1 MKSIWKKIIVYFCLV
16 AFVVISIVGSSTLA
30 AENNTSTD
38 SPGSSSNGS
47 KLSSIRGF
55 FGDLAIGS
63 VFSPYFLA
71 KYGSKTLKTKAGQSV
86 VQATMDVLA
95 IVLAQ
100 IQLLV
105 STILQ
110 LLMNFMDFLLG
121 STGAVLDNKGVHS
134 GWTQVRDLCNMLFIF
149 ILLGIAF
156 MTVFFGTEGTSY
168 SIKKAL
174 PLLIIA
180 VLTINFSF
188 FICKVIVEGTDIAAR
203 SLIAEEE
210 TGALGDI
217 MGIKKMGT
225 VSVPSSSEW
234 GEGMEGIL
242 LEGESSAPAGPG
254 GTSTSGSS
262 SE

>member
-1 MKSIWKKIIVYFCLV
+1 MKFGWKKIIICFLF
-16 AFVVISIVGSSTLA
+16 ATFVLLILADSSVLAVDTNTPDSTSQEDNRSGFEKTASWSNKVVSWIERETPVGYVTAPTAKVIDAT
-30 AENNTSTD
+30 
-38 SPGSSSNGS
+38 
-47 KLSSIRGF
+47 
-55 FGDLAIGS
+55 
-63 VFSPYFLA
+63 
-71 KYGSKTLKTKAGQSV
+71 

-95 IVLAQ
+95 IILAQ
-100 IQLLV
+100 IQLFV

-110 LLMNFMDFLLG
+110 SLMNFMDFLLG

-180 VLTINFSF
+180 ILTINFSF
-188 FICKVIVEGTDIAAR
+188 FICRVIVEGTDIAAR

-210 TGALGDI
+210 TGVLGDI

-225 VSVPSSSEW
+225 VSLPSSSEW
-234 GEGMEGIL
+234 GAGLEEIL
-242 LEGESSAPAGPG
+242 LEGESSTPAGPG